1 VLPDLGI
8 MAGET
13 PVTEVRKG
21 GMVAEKA
28 CLQQQPN
35 LNFSALLQSRRLRGL
50 EMRFIVLLCA
60 AALLLAVPVSLNA
73 EQLTDSNT
81 APSAAEAELLSLAN
95 AWTEAINAKNR
106 SKLQE
111 LMASEFTLHAW
122 DDSWQVARAEWL
134 ENLFH
139 SYDIKEY
146 HHSAMVPH
154 VYGDVAMIASRWYW
168 HGARGAAE
176 KKPFEEHGYV
186 VDVWRRKGGRWQVV
200 SRITVVLPGKE
211 EPFS

>member
-1 VLPDLGI
+1 

-111 LMASEFTLHAW
+111 PMAPEFSCTHGTTAGKWQEPSGSKIFSILMTSRNTITPRWCPTFTVM
-122 DDSWQVARAEWL
+122 SQ
-134 ENLFH
+134 
-139 SYDIKEY
+139 
-146 HHSAMVPH
+146 
-154 VYGDVAMIASRWYW
+154 
-168 HGARGAAE
+168 
-176 KKPFEEHGYV
+176 
-186 VDVWRRKGGRWQVV
+186 
-200 SRITVVLPGKE
+200 
-211 EPFS
+211 